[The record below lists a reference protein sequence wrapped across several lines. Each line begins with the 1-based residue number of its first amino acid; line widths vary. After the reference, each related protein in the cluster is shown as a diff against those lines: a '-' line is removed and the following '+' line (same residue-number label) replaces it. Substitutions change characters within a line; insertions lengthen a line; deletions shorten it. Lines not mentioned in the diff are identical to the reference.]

1 MVIQELGRMI
11 EVDLLRRGVTVYRH
25 TTIEGE
31 AAHGGY
37 RQMTE
42 MEVPEILGVEPLVAQ
57 LAHFVDLIEGRVDA
71 DTERESILPA
81 HEVVDTVLAAG
92 GR

>member
-1 MVIQELGRMI
+1 M
-11 EVDLLRRGVTVYRH
+11 
-25 TTIEGE
+25 
-31 AAHGGY
+31 
-37 RQMTE
+37 
-42 MEVPEILGVEPLVAQ
+42 EPLVAQ